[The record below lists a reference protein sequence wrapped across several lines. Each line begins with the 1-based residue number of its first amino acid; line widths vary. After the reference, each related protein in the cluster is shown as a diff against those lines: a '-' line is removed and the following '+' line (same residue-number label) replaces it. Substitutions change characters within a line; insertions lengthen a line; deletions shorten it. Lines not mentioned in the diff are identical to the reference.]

1 MRCKR
6 MSQTMTE
13 FSPQRISAQSLVDIV
28 TQRLADAIMAGE
40 LAPGA
45 RISEHALAA
54 SLGVSRGPLREA
66 IRRLEGRKLVERTT
80 NIGVRVASLSL
91 QGLSDLLTVREALEG
106 IACRLACER
115 MSDADVD
122 GLAALLEEHGAQ
134 DGVREGTA
142 YVQGT
147 RDYDFHFRI
156 VTASG
161 NQQLMHMLTEE
172 LYDLLR
178 LYRFRSSTSAGRAG
192 RALEEHRAVV
202 AALRSRDPD
211 RAEAAMRAHVRAAR
225 ENAIAQMEAG
235 RLGQ

>member
-1 MRCKR
+1 MAAVRDGMT
-6 MSQTMTE
+6 MSE
-13 FSPQRISAQSLVDIV
+13 FTQQRINAQSLVDIV
-28 TQRLADAIMAGE
+28 TERLESAIMSGE

-45 RISEHALAA
+45 RISEHALAL

-91 QGLSDLLTVREALEG
+91 KGLSDLLTVREALEG

-115 MSDADVD
+115 ISDEELDVL
-122 GLAALLEEHGAQ
+122 GALLEEHGAQ

-142 YVQGT
+142 YIQNT

-156 VTASG
+156 ARASG
-161 NQQLMHMLTEE
+161 NEQLSRMLTEE

-178 LYRFRSSTSAGRAG
+178 LYRFQSSTSAGRAQ
-192 RALEEHRAVV
+192 RALAEHGAIL

-211 RAEAAMRAHVRAAR
+211 RAEAAMREHIRNARLNAEAQMAAG
-225 ENAIAQMEAG
+225 AIAP
-235 RLGQ
+235 